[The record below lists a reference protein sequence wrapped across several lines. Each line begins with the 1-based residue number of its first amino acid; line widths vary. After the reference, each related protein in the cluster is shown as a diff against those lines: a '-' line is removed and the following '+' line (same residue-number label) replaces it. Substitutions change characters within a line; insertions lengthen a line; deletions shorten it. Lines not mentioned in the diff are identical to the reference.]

1 MKDKPA
7 RVTDAD
13 RTKILSFRQPA
24 NINVKAIAKKAG
36 TNVNALLR
44 AALIEYMERNELA
57 S

>member
-1 MKDKPA
+1 MKDKPD
-7 RVTDAD
+7 RITDAD

-44 AALIEYMERNELA
+44 TALIEYMERNQLA